1 MKRQFLLVVSKDNNP
16 YAHLSQSGFAD
27 LIGRL
32 KGVSGSTSVDIGDES
47 VFALRFFHTERE
59 SVDYT
64 FAEFGLALSVFIGRA
79 ELLGFIE
86 IPD

>member
-1 MKRQFLLVVSKDNNP
+1 MKRHFVLIVSKENNP

-47 VFALRFFHTERE
+47 VFTLKFSHTESE
-59 SVDYT
+59 SAGYSFT
-64 FAEFGLALSVFIGRA
+64 EFVLRLSVFIGGA
-79 ELLGFIE
+79 EIRGFIE
-86 IPD
+86 IHN

>member
-32 KGVSGSTSVDIGDES
+32 KGVSGSTAVYIGDDS

-59 SVDYT
+59 SVGYT
-64 FAEFGLALSVFIGRA
+64 FSEFAETLSVFIGGA